1 LGRRKKGFP
10 LHGWLI
16 IDKPVGIT
24 SAGVVNTAR
33 SVLKAAKVGHGGTLD
48 PMATGVLPLAFGE
61 ATKAISYVFDG
72 VKEYRFTVRW
82 GESRDTDDAEGMVT
96 ETSEYRPKE
105 EDVLSVLPRFI
116 GKIDQVPPAYSAVKI
131 KGRRAYDLAR
141 KKQKFKLKARLV
153 QISEFELLEILDRD
167 HASFRV
173 VSGKGVYMRAL
184 ARDLALALGTRGHIA
199 QLRRLRVGSFGEK
212 DSISLD
218 KLVELGHTA
227 RADKLIRPVE
237 TALDDIPALALIEE
251 EARRLRCG
259 QPLSVLK
266 LAERVPLNFLS
277 QGDFV
282 VAMAGGKPV
291 ALACVED
298 GVIRPVRV
306 LNL

>member
-1 LGRRKKGFP
+1 
-10 LHGWLI
+10 
-16 IDKPVGIT
+16 
-24 SAGVVNTAR
+24 
-33 SVLKAAKVGHGGTLD
+33 LKAAKVGHGGTLD

-105 EDVLSVLPRFI
+105 EDILSVLPRFI

-184 ARDLALALGTRGHIA
+184 ARDLARALGTRGHIA

-227 RADKLIRPVE
+227 PADKLIRPVE
-237 TALDDIPALALIEE
+237 AALDDIPALALIEE